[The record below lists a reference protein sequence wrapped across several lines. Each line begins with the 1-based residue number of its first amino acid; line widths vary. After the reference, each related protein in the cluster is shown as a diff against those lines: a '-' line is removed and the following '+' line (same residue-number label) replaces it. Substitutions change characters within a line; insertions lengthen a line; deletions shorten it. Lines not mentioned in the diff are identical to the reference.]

1 MAVWQWLLDSAGV
14 LLLVV
19 VGYGLLLVVRRRIL
33 ARNGGTFELSHRARS
48 APTGRGWVLG
58 LGRYDGERLEW
69 FRIFSVAPRPK
80 RVWHRAELA
89 YESQRTPEGSE
100 EFTLYGGHIVV
111 AVRTTRGPVELA
123 MSPSALTGLQAW
135 LESAPPGAA
144 RRDQL

>member
-1 MAVWQWLLDSAGV
+1 
-14 LLLVV
+14 
-19 VGYGLLLVVRRRIL
+19 
-33 ARNGGTFELSHRARS
+33 
-48 APTGRGWVLG
+48 
-58 LGRYDGERLEW
+58 LEW

-89 YESQRTPEGSE
+89 YQSQRTPEGSE